1 MSIKNNVNQKYFH
14 CYATANDSLFYLKDL
29 KNLRRIKKLNSGVN
43 TICLFIAISKVKK
56 INLLDKLFVRIVKA
70 MFSKHRSLNLK
81 EIFYKKNI
89 GRDFS
94 SFQMLLNKVKQIATD
109 EDFIFFQNRSGY
121 GPFRNN
127 WYKKFVEQFQRFDSV
142 AICGSTINFMDHP
155 KRSLNDNLPHVQTYS
170 FLSQIY
176 FMNMLGESFPGANEL
191 LRLNIIIKGEIGLSQ
206 FFLERK
212 YRITCI
218 EWPDKAISNQSHSPI
233 NIDIKTN
240 VKAEHFFYHKKYFKK
255 RRSKKNCLRVVNFF
269 FQKKIIK

>member
-94 SFQMLLNKVKQIATD
+94 SFQMLLNKVKPIATD

-218 EWPDKAISNQSHSPI
+218 EWPDKEISNQSHSTI

-255 RRSKKNCLRVVNFF
+255 RTSKKKLSSCC
-269 FQKKIIK
+269 